1 MTMPNM
7 PDISLDN
14 GRTPTPQA
22 LTMMLCDSVWRD
34 PSTGKT
40 FIQGGFTA
48 LTAPEFPCVLSRFS
62 AYVALTRISSAVPI
76 NLRLV
81 LLSEDGSDPKDV
93 SSAQANVDSRDPL
106 AVAEGEFVFQDVVF
120 ERPGE
125 YRLVLECDGETLL
138 ERRLV
143 AVPGSGHRP

>member
-1 MTMPNM
+1 MTMS
-7 PDISLDN
+7 DLAHN
-14 GRTPTPQA
+14 GEPAKPQV
-22 LTMMLCDSVWRD
+22 LSMMLCDAVWRD

-48 LTAPEFPCVLSRFS
+48 LTAPEFPCAVAKFS
-62 AYVALTRISSAVPI
+62 AYVALTQIHNAVAI
-76 NLRLV
+76 NLRLI
-81 LLSEDGSDPKDV
+81 LLSEDGSDPRDV

-106 AVAEGEFVFQDVVF
+106 AVAEGEFLFQDVVF

-125 YRLVLECDGETLL
+125 YRFVLECDGDTLL

-143 AVPGSGHRP
+143 AIPKGVRQP

>member
-1 MTMPNM
+1 MSDTQ
-7 PDISLDN
+7 LN
-14 GRTPTPQA
+14 GGKTKPQA
-22 LTMMLCDSVWRD
+22 LTMMLCDAVWRD
-34 PSTGKT
+34 PFTGKT

-48 LTAPEFPCVLSRFS
+48 LTAQEFPCAVEKFS
-62 AYVALTRISSAVPI
+62 AYVALTQISGAVPI

-81 LLSEDGSDPKDV
+81 FVDDEGSGAKDI
-93 SSAQANVDSRDPL
+93 SSAQAKVDSYDPL

-125 YRLVLECDGETLL
+125 YRFVLECDGDPLL

-143 AVPGSGHRP
+143 AIPKGVRQP

>member
-1 MTMPNM
+1 MSDSTH
-7 PDISLDN
+7 N
-14 GRTPTPQA
+14 GVSGKPQV
-22 LTMMLCDSVWRD
+22 LSMMLCDAVWRD

-48 LTAPEFPCVLSRFS
+48 ITAPAFPCAVAKFS
-62 AYVALTRISSAVPI
+62 AYIAMTQISGAVPI

-81 LLSEDGSDPKDV
+81 FVDDDETDPKDI
-93 SSAQANVDSRDPL
+93 SSAQAKVDSHDPL
-106 AVAEGEFVFQDVVF
+106 AVAEGEFLFHDIVF

-125 YRLVLECDGETLL
+125 YRFVLECEGETLL

-143 AVPGSGHRP
+143 ATPQGVPQP

>member
-1 MTMPNM
+1 MTMSDSPH
-7 PDISLDN
+7 N
-14 GRTPTPQA
+14 GHTPTPQA

-48 LTAPEFPCVLSRFS
+48 LTAPEFPCAVSKFS
-62 AYVALTRISSAVPI
+62 AYVALTQIRSAVEI

-81 LLSEDGSDPKDV
+81 LVSEDESDPKDV
-93 SSAQANVDSRDPL
+93 SSAQAKVDSHDPL
-106 AVAEGEFVFQDVVF
+106 AVAEGDFVFQDVVF

-125 YRLVLECDGETLL
+125 YRFVLECDGEPLL

-143 AVPGSGHRP
+143 AVPGGGQRP

>member
-1 MTMPNM
+1 MSDSTH
-7 PDISLDN
+7 N
-14 GRTPTPQA
+14 GEPTKPQV
-22 LTMMLCDSVWRD
+22 LSMMLCDAVWRD

-48 LTAPEFPCVLSRFS
+48 LTAPAFPCAVAKFS
-62 AYVALTRISSAVPI
+62 AYIAMTQISGAVPI

-81 LLSEDGSDPKDV
+81 YVDEEGSGLQDI
-93 SSAQANVDSRDPL
+93 SSAQAKVDSHDPL
-106 AVAEGEFVFQDVVF
+106 AVAEGEFIFQDVVF

-125 YRLVLECDGETLL
+125 YRLVLECDGDTLL

-143 AVPGSGHRP
+143 AIPRGERQP

>member
-1 MTMPNM
+1 MTMPDI
-7 PDISLDN
+7 PDTPHDN
-14 GRTPTPQA
+14 GHTQTPQA

-48 LTAPEFPCVLSRFS
+48 LTAPEFPCALSKFS
-62 AYVALTRISSAVPI
+62 AYVALTQIRSTVAI

-93 SSAQANVDSRDPL
+93 SSAQAKVDSSDPL
-106 AVAEGEFVFQDVVF
+106 AVAEGEFLFQDVVF

-125 YRLVLECDGETLL
+125 YRIVLECDGEPLL

-143 AVPGSGHRP
+143 ATPSVGQRP

>member
-1 MTMPNM
+1 
-7 PDISLDN
+7 
-14 GRTPTPQA
+14 
-22 LTMMLCDSVWRD
+22 MMLCDAVWRD

-48 LTAPEFPCVLSRFS
+48 LTAPEFPCALAKFS
-62 AYVALTRISSAVPI
+62 AYIAMTQISGAVPI

-81 LLSEDGSDPKDV
+81 LLDEEGSGTQDI
-93 SSAQANVDSRDPL
+93 SSAQAKVDSNDPR

-120 ERPGE
+120 EHPGE
-125 YRLVLECDGETLL
+125 YRLLLECDGDHLL

-143 AVPGSGHRP
+143 AIPKSVHRP

>member
-1 MTMPNM
+1 
-7 PDISLDN
+7 
-14 GRTPTPQA
+14 
-22 LTMMLCDSVWRD
+22 MMLCDAVWRD

-48 LTAPEFPCVLSRFS
+48 LTAPEFPCALAKFS
-62 AYVALTRISSAVPI
+62 AYIAMTQISGAVPI

-81 LLSEDGSDPKDV
+81 LLDEEGSGTQDI
-93 SSAQANVDSRDPL
+93 SSAQAKVDSHDPL
-106 AVAEGEFVFQDVVF
+106 AVAEGEFLFQDVVF

-125 YRLVLECDGETLL
+125 YRFVLECDGDTLL

-143 AVPGSGHRP
+143 AIPRGVQQP

>member
-1 MTMPNM
+1 MTMPDS
-7 PDISLDN
+7 PHN
-14 GRTPTPQA
+14 GQPPTPQA

-40 FIQGGFTA
+40 FIHGGFTA
-48 LTAPEFPCVLSRFS
+48 LTAPEFPCAVAKFS
-62 AYVALTRISSAVPI
+62 AYVALTQIHNAVAI
-76 NLRLV
+76 NLRLI

-93 SSAQANVDSRDPL
+93 SSAQAKVDSNDPL

-125 YRLVLECDGETLL
+125 YRFVLECDGETLL

-143 AVPGSGHRP
+143 AVPGGGQRP

>member
-1 MTMPNM
+1 MTMSDSPH
-7 PDISLDN
+7 N
-14 GRTPTPQA
+14 GHTSKPQA

-48 LTAPEFPCVLSRFS
+48 LTAPEFPCVVSKFS
-62 AYVALTRISSAVPI
+62 AYVALTQIRSTVEI
-76 NLRLV
+76 NLRLILV
-81 LLSEDGSDPKDV
+81 SEDESDPKDV
-93 SSAQANVDSRDPL
+93 SSAQAKVDSHDPR
-106 AVAEGEFVFQDVVF
+106 AVAEGDFVFQDVVF

-125 YRLVLECDGETLL
+125 YRFVLECDGELLL

-143 AVPGSGHRP
+143 AVPGGGQRP